1 MLKILAKI
9 NIRKYLAMSYK
20 VIIFILNLNRNTMK
34 EFYYDVH
41 VFFSRQDGYSV
52 PVKSEW
58 PLDEEE
64 TIELA
69 RENNLFTEDGDGYNV
84 DYVEEINEETYKALG
99 GK

>member
-1 MLKILAKI
+1 
-9 NIRKYLAMSYK
+9 
-20 VIIFILNLNRNTMK
+20 MK
-34 EFYYDVH
+34 NFYYDVH

-64 TIELA
+64 AIDLA
-69 RENNLFTEDGDGYNV
+69 NEKGLLTEDDDANYV
-84 DYVEEINEETYKALG
+84 DYVDEIDEETYKALG

>member
-1 MLKILAKI
+1 MQI
-9 NIRKYLAMSYK
+9 
-20 VIIFILNLNRNTMK
+20 
-34 EFYYDVH
+34 FYYDVH

-64 TIELA
+64 AIEFA
-69 RENNLFTEDGDGYNV
+69 RDNNLFTEDGDGNHV
-84 DYVEEINEETYKALG
+84 DSVDEIDEKTYKELG